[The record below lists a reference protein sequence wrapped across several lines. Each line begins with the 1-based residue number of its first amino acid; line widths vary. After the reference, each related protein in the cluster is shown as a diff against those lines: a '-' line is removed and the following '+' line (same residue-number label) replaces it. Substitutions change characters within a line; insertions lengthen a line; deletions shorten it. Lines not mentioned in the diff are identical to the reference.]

1 MPFNSDKTFRNT
13 KILLAI
19 ISSYFLFNYVSIELQ
34 VDLTKNIQARTQPQ
48 VDLTK
53 IAQP

>member
-19 ISSYFLFNYVSIELQ
+19 ISSYFLFNSVSIELQ
-34 VDLTKNIQARTQPQ
+34 VDLS
-48 VDLTK
+48 K
-53 IAQP
+53 ISKPEHNLKLI